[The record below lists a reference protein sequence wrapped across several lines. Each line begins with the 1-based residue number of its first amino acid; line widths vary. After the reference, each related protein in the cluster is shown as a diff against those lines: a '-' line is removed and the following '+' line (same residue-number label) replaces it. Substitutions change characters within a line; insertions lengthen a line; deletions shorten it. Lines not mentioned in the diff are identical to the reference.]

1 MLRKRFVL
9 ALVAAG
15 MALAGPAAGQ
25 AWPAKPVRVVVGFTA
40 GGTTDILA
48 RNVGQQLG
56 DKFKQPF
63 VVDNKPGAGGNLGT
77 EIAIR
82 APADGYT
89 LLVASVGPIAVNPT
103 LYPKLGHNPQ
113 ADLVPIVLLA
123 DVPNVLVVHPS
134 VPANTLEEFVA
145 YAAANPGKLNY
156 CSTGIG
162 TSSHLSGFLLAKRA
176 GLQVTHV
183 PYKGADALND
193 LLSGRIQFMFA
204 TIPSVRQH
212 IAAGSLRA
220 LAVSSAKRSRSLPE
234 VPTVAERG
242 YPGFRGRLVVRLLR
256 APGHAGRGGDHAEQS
271 GQRDHRGAGRR
282 GGDGQGR
289 RRPGGQHTAAVQ
301 PIRAARVREVA
312 RGGARIGSGG
322 RVSRRST
329 ISRRP
334 SRRRI
339 SSREMSRPFALPYG
353 QGKRRFFAALAW
365 RGGRYPVRAHTG
377 AVGASHRLR
386 CDARDGP
393 RDRAPQG
400 SRPAGPTAA
409 FERRRIHAR
418 GFGTLLVGM

>member
-1 MLRKRFVL
+1 MIRKWFAL
-9 ALVAAG
+9 ALAAAG
-15 MALAGPAAGQ
+15 VALAGQTAAQ
-25 AWPAKPVRVVVGFTA
+25 TWPAKPVRVVVGFTA

-48 RNVGQQLG
+48 RNIGQQLG
-56 DKFKQPF
+56 DRFKQPF

-82 APADGYT
+82 SPADGYT

-103 LYPKLGHNPQ
+103 LYPKLGHHPQ

-134 VPANTLEEFVA
+134 VPAHTLEEFVV
-145 YAAANPGKLNY
+145 YAAANPGQLNY

-176 GLQVTHV
+176 GLKVTHV

-242 YPGFRGRLVVRLLR
+242 YPGFEAGSWFGFFAPRGTPDEVVVTLNKAVNEIIAVPSVEAAMIKEGADPAANTPQQFGQFVQHEFEKWRTVVR
-256 APGHAGRGGDHAEQS
+256 ES
-271 GQRDHRGAGRR
+271 
-282 GGDGQGR
+282 
-289 RRPGGQHTAAVQ
+289 
-301 PIRAARVREVA
+301 
-312 RGGARIGSGG
+312 
-322 RVSRRST
+322 
-329 ISRRP
+329 
-334 SRRRI
+334 
-339 SSREMSRPFALPYG
+339 
-353 QGKRRFFAALAW
+353 
-365 RGGRYPVRAHTG
+365 G
-377 AVGASHRLR
+377 AVV
-386 CDARDGP
+386 
-393 RDRAPQG
+393 
-400 SRPAGPTAA
+400 
-409 FERRRIHAR
+409 E
-418 GFGTLLVGM
+418 